1 MPIIGLIVIV
11 EKFINQQRNLMWSY
25 LYTCLFMDLMDI
37 ITGIQERDMMEAR
50 KLFRMN
56 LKRETKQS
64 IVLIC
69 WIRYQFMLYYNYS
82 LWYKTWN
89 YLYLP
94 VWLDLMKTI
103 IITRILERKLR
114 LDGGNSLTPRL
125 YWNTALRKLAC
136 MDLIDLRNSYISML
150 LCAK

>member
-1 MPIIGLIVIV
+1 MTTCINKISGFVCMPIIGLIVIV
-11 EKFINQQRNLMWSY
+11 EKFINQQRNLMWNY
-25 LYTCLFMDLMDI
+25 LYTCLSMDLMDI

-50 KLFRMN
+50 ELFRMN

-69 WIRYQFMLYYNYS
+69 WIRYQFMLYYNYL

-94 VWLDLMKTI
+94 VWLDLMIT

-114 LDGGNSLTPRL
+114 LDGGNSLTP
-125 YWNTALRKLAC
+125 AF
-136 MDLIDLRNSYISML
+136 IGIL
-150 LCAK
+150 LWGSSPVWIW

>member
-1 MPIIGLIVIV
+1 MTTCINKISGFVCMPTIGLIVIV
-11 EKFINQQRNLMWSY
+11 EKFINQQRNLMWNY
-25 LYTCLFMDLMDI
+25 LYTCLSMDLMDI
-37 ITGIQERDMMEAR
+37 ITGIQERKFDMMEAR

-69 WIRYQFMLYYNYS
+69 WIRYQFMLYYNYL

-94 VWLDLMKTI
+94 VWLDLMITL
-103 IITRILERKLR
+103 ITRILERKRR
-114 LDGGNSLTPRL
+114 LDGGNSLTP
-125 YWNTALRKLAC
+125 AF
-136 MDLIDLRNSYISML
+136 IGIL
-150 LCAK
+150 LWGSSPVWIW